1 LFFTP
6 DSSPFSKQKKE
17 NETMMSYR
25 GRTLGW
31 VVIGVVLLGACTS
44 TPKSVTQPTLN
55 APLNAN
61 PTAIAA
67 VNEGNQLFAS
77 GQWQPAKAQYEKALR
92 AQDTVAEAH
101 YNLALTLDRMG
112 MRKEARTHYMEAANL
127 APGHQVIWN
136 SPVLRRYGDVAVE
149 KSNAAAPALPS
160 IGGANPGSLGSG
172 GRGGGGGVF

>member
-1 LFFTP
+1 
-6 DSSPFSKQKKE
+6 
-17 NETMMSYR
+17 MMSYR

-31 VVIGVVLLGACTS
+31 VVIGVVLLCACTS

-101 YNLALTLDRMG
+101 YNLALTLDRLG
-112 MRKEARTHYMEAANL
+112 NRETADKHYIEAANL
-127 APGHQVIWN
+127 APGHKIIWN
-136 SPVLRRYGDVAVE
+136 SRKFRRYGDVRVE

-160 IGGANPGSLGSG
+160 IGGANPGGLGGG
-172 GRGGGGGVF
+172 GRGGGLGAGGY